1 MWSPTCL
8 PRKQADLIVS
18 LAITA
23 IIAWM
28 VWDAR
33 GWDARARLFPVAIG
47 IPALCVALLQLGLSV
62 RALRRVD
69 LAKVSVGGG
78 SLEADPKLS
87 QRTRQMIAWIVAM
100 TAGMVLLGFEVGSA
114 LLTFAFLRFA
124 ARERVWLS
132 LTLAVMTFL
141 FFYLVFDRGLN
152 IPFPPG
158 LLTGWK

>member
-1 MWSPTCL
+1 LS
-8 PRKQADLIVS
+8 RKQADLIVS

-47 IPALCVALLQLGLSV
+47 IPALCVALLQVGLATL
-62 RALRRVD
+62 ALRRVG
-69 LAKVSVGGG
+69 LAKVAMSGG
-78 SLEADPKLS
+78 SLEAEPELS
-87 QRTRQMIAWIVAM
+87 QRIRQMIAWILAM
-100 TAGMVLLGFEVGSA
+100 AAGIVLLGFEVGSA
-114 LLTFAFLRFA
+114 ILTFAFLRFA

-132 LTLAVMTFL
+132 FTLAVLTFL
-141 FFYLVFDRGLN
+141 FFYLLFDRGLN